1 MTIFVPH
8 FCTCSER
15 FNSLSIKWGWDVIGV
30 FIIWADVVSSRGAT
44 RSRVIIPTL
53 FQTKWEG
60 EQTPTGFPWWLLPVF
75 KLSVINDFV
84 SLIDEVSE
92 AVTMVEVGLVQPSI
106 SKLHRLTLLYIEPL
120 EPFEYLS
127 VLSPLISLNCVLSG
141 FLWINQWLIAF
152 NSFILSAQVRKLFL

>member
-30 FIIWADVVSSRGAT
+30 FEIWADVVSSRGAT
-44 RSRVIIPTL
+44 RSRVIILTL
-53 FQTKWEG
+53 FQTKWKG

-106 SKLHRLTLLYIEPL
+106 SKLHRLTLLYIG
-120 EPFEYLS
+120 YLS
-127 VLSPLISLNCVLSG
+127 VLSPLFSLNCVLSG
-141 FLWINQWLIAF
+141 FLWISQWLIAF
-152 NSFILSAQVRKLFL
+152 NSFILSAQVRKLLL